1 MTFMSIIII
10 TAIASLLIAGVF
22 LAALIWSIRDGQ
34 YDDDFA
40 PPNRIL
46 FDDPKKTNNK

>member
-1 MTFMSIIII
+1 MSIIII
-10 TAIASLLIAGVF
+10 TAIVSLFIAGIF
-22 LAALIWSIRDGQ
+22 LAALIWGIRDGQ

-46 FDDPKKTNNK
+46 FDDHKKTNNK

>member
-1 MTFMSIIII
+1 MSTIVI
-10 TAIASLLIAGVF
+10 TAIASLLIAGIF
-22 LAALIWSIRDGQ
+22 LAALIWSIKDGQ

-46 FDDPKKTNNK
+46 FDDKTTTKHK